1 MGLVLTFYGFKM
13 IEYAVKALLFVTYSA
28 AIFMFFIMLVFGATL
43 TSQKVVISA
52 IVSFVVGAG
61 GAHYT
66 AKHAAKYGIALLAG
80 WGALS
85 LAFVIMPLTG
95 LNDKED
101 NIYKLII
108 YIIFTLLGFFSAAYF
123 SKSIEVFITAFIGS
137 YSFVR
142 GISLYAGGF
151 INEFR
156 IN

>member
-1 MGLVLTFYGFKM
+1 M
-13 IEYAVKALLFVTYSA
+13 I
-28 AIFMFFIMLVFGATL
+28 
-43 TSQKVVISA
+43 
-52 IVSFVVGAG
+52 SFVFGAG
-61 GAHYT
+61 GAHFT
-66 AKHAAKYGIALLAG
+66 AKHAAKYGIAFLAG

-85 LAFVIMPLTG
+85 LAFVVMPLTG
-95 LNDKED
+95 LNEKED

-108 YIIFTLLGFFSAAYF
+108 YIIFTLIGFFSAAYF

-156 IN
+156 INQDNI